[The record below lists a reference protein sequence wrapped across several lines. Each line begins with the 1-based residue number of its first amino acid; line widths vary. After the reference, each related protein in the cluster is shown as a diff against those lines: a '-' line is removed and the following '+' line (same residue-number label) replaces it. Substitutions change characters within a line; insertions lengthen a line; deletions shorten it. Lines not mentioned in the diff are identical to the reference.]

1 MDVTSSLILDEV
13 LGCSW
18 WFLVVPLSVTELP
31 SALPPSGD
39 SDELR
44 SFGSLDYWLRLR
56 VPMAETLRLFK
67 EKAVAASVAADD
79 HAHALPRPDPGGG
92 GCTNQLVV
100 TVQRCGDLPC
110 SPAHQPSPF
119 VVYKFSH
126 FPDCPTATVAECSQ
140 PRFDHVR
147 CFTVTPGG
155 SELDRYLRSER
166 LHFYVFDFKG
176 QRMDEYLGKA
186 AVELLPLA
194 LGQEVSGEAPPLHSH
209 SLTPSHSFS
218 LPLSLSPSGLMSPPF
233 SLSHSHIPSH
243 SFSLS
248 LSLSVSGLITPSRT
262 HSLSPS
268 GVMCTFSPHSL
279 PLI

>member
-1 MDVTSSLILDEV
+1 
-13 LGCSW
+13 
-18 WFLVVPLSVTELP
+18 
-31 SALPPSGD
+31 
-39 SDELR
+39 
-44 SFGSLDYWLRLR
+44 
-56 VPMAETLRLFK
+56 MAETLRLFK
-67 EKAVAASVAADD
+67 EKAVVAAVAADD
-79 HAHALPRPDPGGG
+79 HTHALPRPDPAGG

-166 LHFYVFDFKG
+166 LHFYVFDFKE
-176 QRMDEYLGKA
+176 QQMDEYLGKA

-194 LGQEVSGEAPPLHSH
+194 LGQEVSGEAPPLHSP
-209 SLTPSHSFS
+209 SLSLSHSFS
-218 LPLSLSPSGLMSPPF
+218 LLLTLSL
-233 SLSHSHIPSH
+233 
-243 SFSLS
+243 
-248 LSLSVSGLITPSRT
+248 
-262 HSLSPS
+262 
-268 GVMCTFSPHSL
+268 CL
-279 PLI
+279 PLV